1 VAVIN
6 ASKKLRRMQ
15 IGSVISNPNKEEIK
29 LQHKVEYGIA
39 ERLKN
44 RLQESLGISIPE
56 DEAAYLTMF
65 ICAIKSGEENN
76 TVGILI
82 IAHGQSTARSMAEVA
97 NKQLGVEQVHS
108 IDMSLDEKVENVLD
122 KAIKEVQKI
131 NKGKG
136 VLLLADMG
144 SLTSFGDIITERT
157 KIDTKCLGMVTT
169 LTVIEAAR
177 KSLLPDVSLDKLYY
191 ELEKLS
197 PGYIQSEGSDS
208 VSYQNGYVEKAL
220 INILEETLSFLN
232 VRKACNILI
241 KCLNSILSD
250 IKQEIDDNIKVKFLF
265 HCCCMIE
272 RVIRGEAFP
281 NNSIGSIL
289 KSRKRFF
296 NLIRKEFECV
306 EETLG
311 IEIPDTEIGYIVE
324 ILDTHYDTH

>member
-1 VAVIN
+1 LNLSDTELSEKEIRDKIDNQIEKYFHRLFSKIDAGSNLLNQEAISTIIN
-6 ASKKLRRMQ
+6 PEIISIVEEILEEMKEEVGGSLDIKIKYGLALHINTLIKRMQ

-29 LQHKVEYGIA
+29 LQHKIEYGIA

-65 ICAIKSGEENN
+65 ICAINSGEKND

-97 NKQLGVEQVHS
+97 NKLLGVEQVHS
-108 IDMSLDEKVENVLD
+108 IDMSLDEKVENVLE

-197 PGYIQSEGSDS
+197 PGYI
-208 VSYQNGYVEKAL
+208 
-220 INILEETLSFLN
+220 
-232 VRKACNILI
+232 
-241 KCLNSILSD
+241 
-250 IKQEIDDNIKVKFLF
+250 
-265 HCCCMIE
+265 
-272 RVIRGEAFP
+272 
-281 NNSIGSIL
+281 
-289 KSRKRFF
+289 
-296 NLIRKEFECV
+296 
-306 EETLG
+306 
-311 IEIPDTEIGYIVE
+311 
-324 ILDTHYDTH
+324 